1 MFVNYLEK
9 IVARKNLS
17 LEEME
22 TAMNIIMEGRATD
35 SQLAGFLVG
44 LSMKGETIEEITA
57 AARVMRDKA
66 IAIKSDKLLID
77 SCGTGGDCKGTFN
90 ISTTV
95 ALLMAAAGLNVAK
108 HGNRCFQQKRQ
119 C

>member
-1 MFVNYLEK
+1 MFINYLEK
-9 IVARKNLS
+9 IVARRNLS

-22 TAMNIIMEGRATD
+22 TAMNIIMEGGATD

-44 LSMKGETIEEITA
+44 LSMKGETIDEITA

-66 IAIKSDKLLID
+66 ISIKSNRDLID

-95 ALLMAAAGLNVAK
+95 VCLWPQPV
-108 HGNRCFQQKRQ
+108 
-119 C
+119 